1 MAKLRISPNTVK
13 IHLLHIYQKITLNN

>member
-1 MAKLRISPNTVK
+1 MAKLKISPNTVK

>member
-1 MAKLRISPNTVK
+1 MSPNTVK